1 MDSDHKKIR
10 VGIMLDTY
18 HMEYWAYKILE
29 EISSSDYAS
38 VELIILNAKLDV
50 KISTVDKIRINRKEI
65 FYIAYTKLEKR
76 IIQPKPDAFTRINA
90 QKILENVPVIVTLP
104 KMDKYSDWIE
114 TDDIEKIK
122 KFDLDVIIQSGFRV
136 LKGDILNVA
145 KYGIWS
151 YYHDDDTVIRGG
163 PPGFWETFERMGER
177 GAILEMLTKDE
188 DNGIELYRSFFPIYS
203 LFLSENNNSCYLR
216 SSLFIPRILKKI
228 YYQGENTLFAHEE
241 RDSKKL
247 FFYNNENYITP
258 TNLKFLKMGIKHF
271 FRMSAEILHRQF
283 VQSQWLLM
291 FDLHDDL
298 STSFWRF
305 KKITPPKDRF
315 WADPQVY
322 FKDETYYIFIEEL
335 IFKKKKGHISLFEMN
350 QSGKYSDPVKVL
362 EEPFHLSYPHV
373 FENNGT
379 LWMIPETR
387 QAHSINLYQCTDFPT
402 GWKHRATLMD
412 SVEAVDSTILFSKN
426 KWWLFTNIAEPK
438 GTAIDNELYLFYSDN
453 LVTQHWNSHPMNPVI
468 SDGKRARP
476 AGKIFERNGKYYR
489 PSQCSKPSYGYGI
502 KINEIVVLT
511 ENEYQEKEV
520 AFIEPKWDKKLKGI
534 HTICYENRL
543 TMIDGAYDKFVV

>member
-29 EISSSDYAS
+29 NISSSDYAS
-38 VELIILNAKLDV
+38 VELIILNAKRDD
-50 KISTVDKIRINRKEI
+50 KISSADKILINRKEI
-65 FYIAYTKLEKR
+65 FYFVYTKLEKQ

-90 QKILENVPVIVTLP
+90 QKILVNVPVIVSLP
-104 KMDKYSDWIE
+104 KMDKYTDWIDS
-114 TDDIEKIK
+114 DDIEKIK
-122 KFDLDVIIQSGFRV
+122 KFDLDVIIQYGFRV

-151 YYHDDDTVIRGG
+151 YYHADNTAIRGG

-177 GAILEMLTKDE
+177 GAILEMLTEDD
-188 DNGIELYRSFFPIYS
+188 DNGIELYRSSFPIYS
-203 LFLSENNNSCYLR
+203 LFMSENNNNCYLR

-228 YYQGENTLFAHEE
+228 YYQGENTLFTHKE
-241 RDSKKL
+241 RDNKKL

-258 TNLKFLKMGIKHF
+258 TNLKFLKMVIKHF
-271 FRMSAEILHRQF
+271 FRISAEIFRRQF

-291 FDLHDDL
+291 FDLRDDI

-322 FKDETYYIFIEEL
+322 FKNETYYIFIEEL
-335 IFKKKKGHISLFEMN
+335 IFKKKKGHISLIEMK

-373 FENNGT
+373 FEDNGT
-379 LWMIPETR
+379 LYMIPETR

-402 GWKHRATLMD
+402 EWKHRATLMD
-412 SVEAVDSTILFSKN
+412 SVEAVDSTMLFYKN

-453 LVTQHWNSHPMNPVI
+453 LVTQNWKSHPMNPVI
-468 SDGKRARP
+468 SDVKGARP
-476 AGKIFERNGKYYR
+476 AGKILERNGKHYR

-511 ENEYQEKEV
+511 ENEYQEREV

-543 TMIDGAYDKFVV
+543 TMIDGAYDKFVI